1 MKLPRLLAAMAWL
14 AFIKFAVPVPALA
27 DTGDTLN
34 YIHTRG
40 MLRCGVSTGITGF
53 SVRDAAGAWSGMDV
67 DFCRAVAADVLG
79 DPRKVAFIPLNA
91 TARFPAIE
99 SRDIDILAR
108 NTTWTV
114 QREAIYGVAFVG
126 VLYYDEAAFLVR
138 ASGPYA
144 SSATVDGAR
153 ICVEAGSNHLAD
165 VTAFASQHGWR
176 FTPVVSPSFQAG
188 RQAFLAG
195 QCDIYTDDIS
205 ALHDMLL
212 HVPDPAA
219 YVIRPERVAKEP
231 LSPLVRWDDGQWVA
245 IVRAVYA
252 ALVDADE
259 RGLTQAQATA
269 GGQAAYLA
277 ETAPVGHALGL
288 APDWALKVIAS
299 VGNYGEIFNRNL
311 GDGSPLNLA
320 PGLNRPAAQGGLLY
334 APPFQ

>member
-1 MKLPRLLAAMAWL
+1 MLA
-14 AFIKFAVPVPALA
+14 
-27 DTGDTLN
+27 

-40 MLRCGVSTGITGF
+40 VLRCGVSTGITGF
-53 SVRDAAGAWSGMDV
+53 SARDAAGAWSGMDV
-67 DFCRAVAADVLG
+67 DFCRAVAAATLG
-79 DPRKVAFIPLNA
+79 DPAKVTFIPLNA

-99 SRDIDILAR
+99 SHDIDILAR

-126 VLYYDEAAFLVR
+126 VLYYDESGFLV
-138 ASGPYA
+138 SVKGPYA
-144 SSATVDGAR
+144 TSATVDGAR
-153 ICVEAGSNHLAD
+153 ICVEAGSNHLAN
-165 VTAFASQHGWR
+165 VTSYASQNDWR
-176 FTPVVSPSFQAG
+176 FTPVTTPSFQAG

-195 QCDIYTDDIS
+195 QCDIYADDIS

-212 HVPDPAA
+212 HLPDPAA
-219 YVIRPERVAKEP
+219 YVIRPERIAKEP

-259 RGLTQAQATA
+259 RGLTQAQAAA
-269 GGQAAYLA
+269 GANAAYLA

-288 APDWALKVIAS
+288 APDWAVKVIAS
-299 VGNYGEIFNRNL
+299 VGNYGEMFNRNL
-311 GDGSPLNLA
+311 GAGSPLKLD
-320 PGLNRPAAQGGLLY
+320 PGPNRPASQGGLLY